1 MTTHSVIIEPTSL
14 GVRGQYYRVRF
25 RDEILVQ
32 YSRVPEFDACR
43 ALLARG
49 ITGRLSTYMGNEY
62 PHLILD
68 IEKAAKWTI
77 REDEHWAP
85 TRVPYRTRAEAANDN
100 GVSHDTEVA

>member
-1 MTTHSVIIEPTSL
+1 MTQTINIEVTTINHKD
-14 GVRGQYYRVRF
+14 QYYRVWYQ
-25 RDEILVQ
+25 DQILIER
-32 YSRVPEFDACR
+32 SRVPEYDACR

-77 REDEHWAP
+77 REDEHWPP
-85 TRVPYRTRAEAANDN
+85 TLVRYRARPEAANDN
-100 GVSHDTEVA
+100 GVSHDAEAA